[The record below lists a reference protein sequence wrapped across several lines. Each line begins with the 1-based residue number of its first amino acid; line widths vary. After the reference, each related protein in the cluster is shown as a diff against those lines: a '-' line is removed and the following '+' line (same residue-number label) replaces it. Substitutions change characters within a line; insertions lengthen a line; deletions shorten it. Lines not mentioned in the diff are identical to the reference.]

1 MSFSRFSL
9 FCFLLGLPLL
19 SALPADWTPDPSLG
33 NVDQH
38 HRLYEIGR
46 KFGDANFDPDANLL
60 GAHTKNPPNK
70 KSHSTRESA
79 YYAYALLMTGDPADL
94 ARAEAILRKV
104 VTLQDTDPNSPTYGA
119 FNWNAEDKP
128 QDVNSAAFVGL
139 TLAAVADL
147 DRRKPCLDAD
157 LRSQV
162 EKSVRL
168 SVQEVIRRNINQGYT
183 NIAMLSIALTA
194 AGEKLWSIPG
204 AGEWSQKKLQAVL
217 DLTGDGEFAEYLSP
231 TYNGVA
237 LYGAYMA
244 KKFAF
249 SDAFAGKTDAVI
261 DHLWKQIAASYHAP
275 TCQLGGPFC
284 RAYGDNMLEY
294 AAALKYILYLGL
306 DGAYPLHD
314 SDFDHDWDMGYLP
327 SLADLPIAPRPEF
340 KVPPPPWREWT
351 ANGSPG
357 SNPGGGDDNTLV
369 RHLCQYR
376 EGNFI
381 LGTVTAQDEWRQKR
395 NLVAYWRNQGQTPE
409 GFRVG
414 MCIDESN
421 ESMPGFAGEKVH
433 FYSNQVKGAA
443 IVALVASTDVPG
455 QGTSTLV
462 YDDGATAPDAG
473 TASPFRIQD
482 GSITTY
488 LYPITIGTPH
498 FDTQADPDHH
508 RFLVT
513 RSWNSADI
521 VGSLHVLSYLAV
533 FRPADQAPPIV
544 TGLGLHADAS
554 GVSAVAQVDGAELS
568 VSFKN

>member
-1 MSFSRFSL
+1 MSPAHV
-9 FCFLLGLPLL
+9 LLCCLLLPVV
-19 SALPADWTPDPSLG
+19 SFPARGGDWTPDPSLG

-79 YYAYALLMTGDPADL
+79 YYAYALLLTGDPADL
-94 ARAEAILRKV
+94 ARAQAILKRV
-104 VTLQDTDPNSPTYGA
+104 VTLQDINPGSPTYGA

-128 QDVNSAAFVGL
+128 QDLNSAAFVGL
-139 TLAAVADL
+139 TLADVADL
-147 DRRKPCLDAD
+147 DRRKPCLDPD

-162 EKSVRL
+162 EKAVRL
-168 SVQEVIRRNINQGYT
+168 SVQEVMVRNINPGYT

-194 AGEKLWSIPG
+194 AGAKLWSIPE
-204 AGEWSQKKLQAVL
+204 AGEWSQKKLDAVL
-217 DLTGDGEFAEYLSP
+217 NLAGDGEFAEYLSP
-231 TYNGVA
+231 TYSGVA
-237 LYGAYMA
+237 LYGGYMA

-249 SDAFAGKTDAVI
+249 SDAFSGKVDAVL
-261 DHLWKQIAASYHAP
+261 DHLWKQIGASYHAP
-275 TCQLGGPFC
+275 TYQLGGPFC
-284 RAYGDNMLEY
+284 RAYGDNMLQY
-294 AAALKYILYLGL
+294 AAALKYVLYLGL
-306 DGAYPLHD
+306 DGDYPLSD

-327 SLADLPIAPRPEF
+327 SLADLPVAPRPEL
-340 KVPPPPWREWT
+340 KAPPAPWREWT
-351 ANGSPG
+351 ATGSPG
-357 SNPGGGDDNTLV
+357 SIPGGGDDNTLV

-381 LGTVTAQDEWRQKR
+381 LGTVTTQDEWKQKR
-395 NLVAYWRNQGQTPE
+395 NLVAYWRSAAPTPE

-421 ESMPGFAGEKVH
+421 ESIPGFAGEKIH

-443 IVALVASTDVPG
+443 LVAMVASTDVPG
-455 QGTSTLV
+455 QGCSTLV
-462 YDDGATAPDAG
+462 FDDGATATDAG
-473 TASPFRIQD
+473 TAAPFRIQD

-488 LYPITIGTPH
+488 LYPITTGTPH
-498 FDTQADPDHH
+498 FDTQADHH

-513 RSWNSADI
+513 RSWNAADM
-521 VGSLHVLSYLAV
+521 VASLHVLSYLVV
-533 FRPADQAPPIV
+533 FRSANQAPPV
-544 TGLGLHADAS
+544 VSGLGLHADAS
-554 GVSAVAQVDGAELS
+554 GVSATAQVDGAALS